1 MRIMLSHITVEA
13 GIEAWHFDVGAVK
26 SSVIESVLVQK
37 ETVFNCL
44 FYLTNHFPHE
54 RRDFGLQA
62 EMLSQIL
69 MRSRR
74 R

>member
-1 MRIMLSHITVEA
+1 
-13 GIEAWHFDVGAVK
+13 
-26 SSVIESVLVQK
+26 VIESVLVQK

-44 FYLTNHFPHE
+44 FCLTNHFPHE

-62 EMLSQIL
+62 EVLSQIL
-69 MRSRR
+69 RSRR